1 MKIIVRVILLLALVA
16 LGVWVWTILFPSPE
30 KIIRKQL
37 TSLARDASFSQDE
50 NNLVKMA
57 RAESIADFFSTN
69 VEVDITIPGHEQQDI
84 TGRDGIT
91 QAALLSRQV
100 ATSLDVKFPDVN
112 VTVAP
117 DGNSATADVTVDANV
132 SGQSDA
138 ILQEVKFTFVRE
150 DGHWLINKVETVRV
164 LS

>member
-1 MKIIVRVILLLALVA
+1 MNSK
-16 LGVWVWTILFPSPE
+16 
-30 KIIRKQL
+30 
-37 TSLARDASFSQDE
+37 TS
-50 NNLVKMA
+50 
-57 RAESIADFFSTN
+57 RA
-69 VEVDITIPGHEQQDI
+69 
-84 TGRDGIT
+84 GIT